1 MSGGA
6 TGQGSIARRA
16 FRVAFG
22 LSIGLVAP
30 CCGVPVQQQPQPRP
44 RTSTPVAK
52 PVMDA
57 AANALPRRDDGVQVT
72 VGALR
77 MSALVVPG
85 DSALQTAARLR
96 HAAPAVRQYPVII
109 GEFGRSVEYLE
120 SIRFTRSPRE
130 ILEASTMVHL
140 DPALWVLH
148 QSAPAST
155 STELRV
161 LLEEARQYSAAE
173 RQQILAATDIPRAV
187 LPRGEF
193 IGHQNLST
201 GEPFQRVLVL
211 LLPTSEGWQAPAYLG
226 FGGAGGCPW
235 PEQHT
240 RLLRHWHDTYGAHVV
255 TVGANTLE
263 LAVERP
269 PQNPAAALELARVQ
283 YDYCPTIA
291 KTRGST
297 LGAMAAAVMQL
308 RVWRFR
314 WD

>member
-6 TGQGSIARRA
+6 TGQGSSARRV
-16 FRVAFG
+16 FRAAFG
-22 LSIGLVAP
+22 LAIGLIAP
-30 CCGVPVQQQPQPRP
+30 GCGVPAQQPPQPRLWVA
-44 RTSTPVAK
+44 TPASQS
-52 PVMDA
+52 VMDA
-57 AANALPRRDDGVQVT
+57 APNALPPRGDRVEVT

-85 DSALQTAARLR
+85 DVALQTTERLR
-96 HAAPAVRQYPVII
+96 QAAPAARQYPVIV

-120 SIRFTRSPRE
+120 SVRFTKSPRE
-130 ILEASTMVHL
+130 ILEASTMVSL
-140 DPALWVLH
+140 DPAQWVLP
-148 QSAPAST
+148 QSAPGNASA
-155 STELRV
+155 ELLV

-173 RQQILAATDIPRAV
+173 RQQILASTDIPSAV
-187 LPRGEF
+187 VPPGEF

-211 LLPTSEGWQAPAYLG
+211 LLPTSDGWQAPAYLG
-226 FGGAGGCPW
+226 FGGTGGCPW

-240 RLLRHWHDTYGAHVV
+240 QLLRHWHDTYGASVV
-255 TVGANTLE
+255 TVGANILE

-291 KTRGST
+291 KTHGAT